1 MQYKQ
6 NLHTHTTYCD
16 GIHTPREMIEYALK
30 KGFDSIGFSGHSPMT
45 YGGYGIPYTKVEDY
59 KNEIRALQKE
69 YGAKLAVCLGL
80 EVDMYSDVPRDGY
93 DYLIG
98 AKHYLRVGEEIV
110 DFDRSAQRVKEVIDT
125 YFGGDGLQFALHYYE
140 ELASLPQYGK
150 FDILAHYDIIVKN
163 VEIMPFVDV
172 TDKRYLDAAKQTI
185 HALRPHIGLFEV
197 NTGAMARGYR
207 TAPYPHPA
215 LVREFKAAGYGAVI
229 SSDCHDGNMLDHGF
243 EQAAELLK
251 SCGFTEHFVLKKEGF
266 VPLPL

>member
-16 GIHTPREMIEYALK
+16 GKHTPRQMVEYALQK
-30 KGFDSIGFSGHSPMT
+30 NFDSLGFSGHSSMT
-45 YGGYGIPYTKVEDY
+45 YGTYGIPYGKVEDY
-59 KNEIRALQKE
+59 KNEIRLLQKE
-69 YGAKLAVCLGL
+69 YASELAIYLGL
-80 EVDMYSDVPRDGY
+80 EVDMYSDVARDGY

-98 AKHYLRVGEEIV
+98 AKHYLQVGEEIV
-110 DFDRSAQRVKEVIDT
+110 DFDRSADRVKEVIDT
-125 YFGGDGLQFALHYYE
+125 YFDGDGLRFTQHYYE
-140 ELASLPQYGK
+140 ELATLPQYGK

-207 TAPYPHPA
+207 TAPYPQA
-215 LVREFKAAGYGAVI
+215 ELLRELKAAGYGAVI

-243 EQAAELLK
+243 DMAAELLK
-251 SCGFTEHFVLKKEGF
+251 SCGYTETFVLKQDGF
-266 VPLPL
+266 VPIPL